1 MPESTSKHRAA
12 LAAVAICVGVAPWL
26 APLPAFAQD
35 YPAKPVRV
43 IVPYAPGGPTEF
55 VSRTVGDGLAKRLG
69 QSFLIESRPGANT
82 RIGTEAAARA
92 PADGYTLLLVST
104 PFSTNPALFPSLPY
118 DTVRDFRAVVHMV
131 NVPTAIFV
139 PQDSALKNVGDLVA
153 LARAK
158 PGEVT
163 VGTAGNATSTHLLL
177 ENLSMLTGA
186 QFTHVPFKG
195 DAPSVTELIAG
206 RISASINPLGV
217 PLPHVKSGRLRAI
230 SVNVERR
237 LALLPDVPTLTEQG
251 LKEATS
257 STWFGLAAHSGV
269 SNAIVGRLNSEAVAI
284 LALPEVRERLADTG
298 LLTVGGTP
306 EQFDAHIRAE
316 IQRWGTV
323 IRARGIK
330 VE

>member
-1 MPESTSKHRAA
+1 MHSLSSNRRAV
-12 LAAVAICVGVAPWL
+12 LAAIAICVGIAPLVAP
-26 APLPAFAQD
+26 AQE
-35 YPAKPVRV
+35 YPSKPVRI

-55 VSRTVGDGLAKRLG
+55 VSRTVGDGLSKRLG
-69 QSFLIESRPGANT
+69 QTFFIESRPGANT

-92 PADGYTLLLVST
+92 PADGYTLLMVST
-104 PFSTNPALFPSLPY
+104 PFSTNPALFASLPY
-118 DTVRDFRAVVHMV
+118 DTTRDFRAVVHMV

-139 PQDSALKNVGDLVA
+139 PQDSPIKDVRELVA
-153 LARAK
+153 LAKSR

-177 ENLSMLTGA
+177 ENLGMLTGA

-195 DAPSVTELIAG
+195 DAPSITELIAG

-230 SVNVERR
+230 SVNVDRR
-237 LALLPDVPTLTEQG
+237 LALLPDVPTLAEQG
-251 LKEATS
+251 LKEASS
-257 STWFGLAAHSGV
+257 STWFGLAVHSGV
-269 SNAIVGRLNSEAVAI
+269 SNAIVGRLNAEAVAI
-284 LALPEVRERLADTG
+284 LAQPEVRDRLADTG

>member
-1 MPESTSKHRAA
+1 MHTPECIRRAA
-12 LAAVAICVGVAPWL
+12 LAAIAICTLVFPPIAP
-26 APLPAFAQD
+26 AQD
-35 YPAKPVRV
+35 YPSKPVRI

-55 VSRTVGDGLAKRLG
+55 VSRTVGDGLSKRLG
-69 QSFLIESRPGANT
+69 QGFLIESRPGANT

-104 PFSTNPALFPSLPY
+104 PFSTNPALFASLPY
-118 DTVRDFRAVVHMV
+118 DSARDFRAVVHMV

-139 PQDSALKNVGDLVA
+139 PQDSPIKDVRELVA
-153 LARAK
+153 LAKAR

-177 ENLSMLTGA
+177 ENLGMLTGA

-206 RISASINPLGV
+206 RITASINPLGV

-230 SVNVERR
+230 SVNVDRR
-237 LALLPDVPTLTEQG
+237 LALLPDVATLTEQG

-257 STWFGLAAHSGV
+257 STWFGFAAHAGV
-269 SNAIVGRLNSEAVAI
+269 SNAIVGRLNAEAVAI
-284 LALPEVRERLADTG
+284 LAQPEVRDRLADTG

>member
-1 MPESTSKHRAA
+1 MIKLTSTPRAA
-12 LAAVAICVGVAPWL
+12 LAAIAMAVFTAPTI
-26 APLPAFAQD
+26 APAQD
-35 YPAKPVRV
+35 YPSKPVRI

-55 VSRTVGDGLAKRLG
+55 VSRTVGDGLSRRLG
-69 QSFLIESRPGANT
+69 QPFLIESRPGANT

-104 PFSTNPALFPSLPY
+104 PFSTNLALFASLPY
-118 DTVRDFRAVVHMV
+118 DTSRDFRAVVHMV

-139 PQDSALKNVGDLVA
+139 PQDSPIKDVREFVA
-153 LARAK
+153 LAKAK
-158 PGEVT
+158 PGAVT

-177 ENLSMLTGA
+177 ENLAMLTGA

-195 DAPSVTELIAG
+195 DAPSITELIAG
-206 RISASINPLGV
+206 RISAGIHPLGV
-217 PLPHVKSGRLRAI
+217 PLPHVKAGRLRAI

-237 LALLPDVPTLTEQG
+237 LALLPDVATLTEQG
-251 LKEATS
+251 LKEASS

-269 SNAIVGRLNSEAVAI
+269 SNGIVGRLNAEAVAV
-284 LALPEVRERLADTG
+284 LAQPEVRDRLADTG
-298 LLTVGGTP
+298 LLAVGGTP

-323 IRARGIK
+323 IRTRGIK